1 MMVRVKQ
8 KGEHESHTVTR
19 STSVGTALSKREH
32 TVDIELP
39 AKPFQPHEHESN
51 KYLRNHCIS

>member
-1 MMVRVKQ
+1 MMVKFKQ

-32 TVDIELP
+32 TVGIELP
-39 AKPFQPHEHESN
+39 AKPFQPHEHESI
-51 KYLRNHCIS
+51 KYL